1 MSNLAWWACLSLHIL
16 SPTSSHSTLLFS
28 GCSTVALV
36 SLPPSD
42 TSSSSFGSLLSEG
55 PYPRLTCWPFLL
67 GSHITQSRESVYSMT
82 CSTVQSSGLSLK
94 PPQLFACLFLF
105 ISVFVLRCKVQ
116 EPRTKELRTK
126 LDKTTLSSSLRGAC
140 PRQMLSCH
148 CTGEKCKF
156 PAANTRHRNTN
167 FGSVHRFLLQDC
179 EKESSSSQLYFKEAS
194 QGASSLPGTMVT
206 WAEKPVG
213 SGRKLIGHRKR
224 NGPVLSLVQVGIF
237 FRRSTQRLIF

>member
-1 MSNLAWWACLSLHIL
+1 MSLPEPPHPFSNFLSLY
-16 SPTSSHSTLLFS
+16 PFLLWLLYSRS
-28 GCSTVALV
+28 G
-36 SLPPSD
+36 LPSPSD
-42 TSSSSFGSLLSEG
+42 KSSSSFGSLLSEG
-55 PYPRLTCWPFLL
+55 PHPRLTYWPFLL

-94 PPQLFACLFLF
+94 PPHLFACLFLL

-116 EPRTKELRTK
+116 EPRTEELRTK
-126 LDKTTLSSSLRGAC
+126 LDNATLSSSLRGAC

-156 PAANTRHRNTN
+156 LAANNHHRNTN

-194 QGASSLPGTMVT
+194 QGASSLPGTMVM

-224 NGPVLSLVQVGIF
+224 NGPVLSLVQIGIF
-237 FRRSTQRLIF
+237 FRRSTQWLIF